1 MCRGCGNRLRLHL
14 GGKASL
20 SLPQISL
27 ILHWPGL
34 PPTRPCPK
42 KFIISEEAL
51 QAARKQNWGHV
62 LSKGVQGNSFQAF
75 PWNWLGSAAGLV
87 VEWWAGGR
95 GGGEMYPSHMGVLIL
110 KVFLFGPPSPPVA
123 RSTSPATMC
132 HSVQVA
138 LMLYQS
144 HCTPARS
151 AYCAI
156 DLH

>member
-95 GGGEMYPSHMGVLIL
+95 GGGWNVSITHGRFNPEGFSFWSPLAPPLLDPRHLRQCVTVSKSLSCFISHTAHLH
-110 KVFLFGPPSPPVA
+110 A
-123 RSTSPATMC
+123 QHT
-132 HSVQVA
+132 VQ
-138 LMLYQS
+138 
-144 HCTPARS
+144 
-151 AYCAI
+151 
-156 DLH
+156 